1 MIRVCFKYDADNT
14 PVAFKCE
21 GHAGFA
27 RKGKDIVCAALSI
40 LTINT
45 VNSIESLTDDAFIL
59 DQNPENGY
67 MYFRFGDDVVPGR
80 DSLLLLK
87 SFELGV
93 RQLSAENK
101 AFISITEWE
110 V

>member
-1 MIRVCFKYDADNT
+1 MIRVSFRYDT
-14 PVAFKCE
+14 EGCPVAFKCE

-27 RKGKDIVCAALSI
+27 RKGKDIICAALSM
-40 LTINT
+40 LTANT
-45 VNSIESLTDDAFIL
+45 VNSIETFTDDDFTL
-59 DQNPENGY
+59 DQNEKNGY
-67 MYFRFGDDVVPGR
+67 MYFRFGDGVIPCG

-93 RQLSAENK
+93 RQLSAENR
-101 AFISITEWE
+101 AFITIKEWE